1 LKSRLALPQC
11 AGYNERQGKNGS
23 DEISNHLVFLFFCA
37 IGVHANNV
45 WMTMHFSFQ
54 QQGSI
59 SWKKSG
65 NFLLPLYKIC
75 NARRILEKFVIH
87 MQAVPKLFG
96 IDRDFV
102 HHTRLW

>member
-1 LKSRLALPQC
+1 MRDKGKREVMKSATIFILA
-11 AGYNERQGKNGS
+11 
-23 DEISNHLVFLFFCA
+23 IVFLFFFA